1 MSRSNKHKNFNK
13 DGFFVVK
20 NRKMKPYC
28 LTGEKRN
35 IPAIIT
41 DSKSYENYENI
52 GDAKKQR
59 EDIKILKKTEKHSTR
74 QQSKKRIRKD
84 LENL

>member
-28 LTGEKRN
+28 LTGDKKN
-35 IPAIIT
+35 IPAFIT
-41 DSKSYENYENI
+41 HSKSYESYENI
-52 GDAKKQR
+52 GDARKER
-59 EDIKILKKTEKHSTR
+59 ADIKIEKKTEKHSTR

-84 LENL
+84 LEDL

>member
-35 IPAIIT
+35 LPVIIT
-41 DSKSYENYENI
+41 DSKSYESYENI

-74 QQSKKRIRKD
+74 QQSKKRICKD